1 MKRCP
6 TIKRRPERPGYGS
19 SRVEAGVVLALLW
32 AVVLGMSVLLYV
44 ILDGFDLG
52 VGILFPWGRD
62 ARERDVMMSSIA
74 PMWDGNETWLVLFGG
89 GLMAAFPKAYATL
102 MSALYVPVIFMLFAL
117 IFRGVAFEFRF
128 KAGRSRGVW
137 DMAFTF
143 GSVMAAFFQGVLL
156 GAFIQGL
163 EMEGGRYTGGA
174 MGWLTPFSLMT
185 GFALV
190 CGYALLGACWLVM
203 KTEDDLQR
211 WAFRAAQVLLFIVL
225 AWIATVSLFTPLVYP
240 EVARRWFTLPN
251 LLVLS
256 PVPLLTLGLG
266 VALLWSLRQGREKSP
281 LILTCLLFSLGYF
294 GIGISL
300 WPYIVPRHLTL
311 WQTAAPPESQAFLL
325 VGTLCLLP
333 VILGYTA
340 WNYWVFRGKTSVH
353 DSY

>member
-1 MKRCP
+1 
-6 TIKRRPERPGYGS
+6 
-19 SRVEAGVVLALLW
+19 
-32 AVVLGMSVLLYV
+32 
-44 ILDGFDLG
+44 
-52 VGILFPWGRD
+52 
-62 ARERDVMMSSIA
+62 
-74 PMWDGNETWLVLFGG
+74 
-89 GLMAAFPKAYATL
+89 
-102 MSALYVPVIFMLFAL
+102 
-117 IFRGVAFEFRF
+117 
-128 KAGRSRGVW
+128 
-137 DMAFTF
+137 
-143 GSVMAAFFQGVLL
+143 
-156 GAFIQGL
+156 
-163 EMEGGRYTGGA
+163 MEGGRYTGGT

-251 LLVLS
+251 FLVLS

-281 LILTCLLFSLGYF
+281 FLLTCLLFSLGYF

-325 VGTLCLLP
+325 VGALCLLP